1 MLRRPPSATRTD
13 TLFPYTTLFR
23 SVLRIDDGKVNV
35 VSHQV
40 VELLHAG
47 LDQALADA
55 RAVAIIG
62 RPGKLS
68 AGFDLTEMTAGIERP
83 RALVGS
89 GGKQQG
95 GQSAH
100 LLSPHVS
107 GQLAPRPCPW
117 QASRH
122 DRRPA
127 SSEERRAGNECVS
140 TCSSRGVP
148 YH

>member
-47 LDQALADA
+47 LDQATAEA

-68 AGFDLTEMTAGIERP
+68 AGFDLTEMTAGTERT
-83 RALVGS
+83 RAPVRA
-89 GGKQQG
+89 GGRLPMRIFG
-95 GQSAH
+95 H
-100 LLSPHVS
+100 PPPVS
-107 GQLAPRPCPW
+107 VAGTGHPLAPGPLIPPARP
-117 QASRH
+117 QARG
-122 DRRPA
+122 
-127 SSEERRAGNECVS
+127 EGQECVR
-140 TCSSRGVP
+140 TCKSLR
-148 YH
+148 